1 MKISELRIGQ
11 DKADIE
17 ADVTDITEPREI
29 DRFGRSIRVATA
41 TLKDESGTIKMS
53 LWNQDIDKVAVGS
66 RIKLTNGFVKEFQG
80 EKQVTAGKFGK
91 IEVLEKGT
99 KSQEKSEENKAEEVE
114 EEELETSEEF

>member
-1 MKISELRIGQ
+1 MKISELRIGE

-17 ADVTDITEPREI
+17 ADVTDITAPREF
-29 DRFGRSIRVATA
+29 DRFGRSLRVATA

-53 LWNQDIDKVAVGS
+53 LWNQDIDKVAVGN

-80 EKQVTAGKFGK
+80 EKQITAGKFGK

-99 KSQEKSEENKAEEVE
+99 QQVEQKKEVE
-114 EEELETSEEF
+114 EEIEDSGEF

>member
-53 LWNQDIDKVAVGS
+53 LWNQDIDKVSVGS

-91 IEVLEKGT
+91 IEVLEKGA
-99 KSQEKSEENKAEEVE
+99 KQEMPKKESEEVE
-114 EEELETSEEF
+114 EESENTEEF